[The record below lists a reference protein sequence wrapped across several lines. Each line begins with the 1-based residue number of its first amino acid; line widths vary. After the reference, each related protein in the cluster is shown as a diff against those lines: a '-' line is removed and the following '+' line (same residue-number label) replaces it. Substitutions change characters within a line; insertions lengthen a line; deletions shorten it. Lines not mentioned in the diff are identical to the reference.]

1 MIVVKNPVAK
11 TIEEINE
18 NVKDMARQALN
29 RDVIKDV
36 EEVTGTA
43 SAVWSQAEADM
54 FNSLVSN
61 FNQLVRNIRA

>member
-43 SAVWSQAEADM
+43 LAVWSQAEADM
-54 FNSLVSN
+54 LNSLVSN